1 MDIKNEVLYR
11 VYGLLFVVL
20 VPLALLLAWQTF
32 RIAILEGPEWRE
44 VAEQQYIDERVIE
57 SERGDI
63 YSLNG
68 SLLATSVPYFDI
80 FFDPYAAPAEAYYDP
95 RNLDSLAYL
104 LAHYVDDTYTTDGM
118 RDQLLLWRDSTRS
131 RDRYIPLKRQ
141 VTYSE
146 KKRMEEWPIFNLGRN
161 RGGFIAESRSERRRP
176 FGALARRT
184 IGYVR
189 PGMAKV
195 GLEGYYDDYL
205 GGKPGKEIMY
215 KVDPRRNLWLPSRN
229 LTVIEPSQGNDV
241 FTTIDINLQD
251 ITEQALMRA
260 MREHLAE
267 WGTAVVM
274 DVETGAVRAIANLG
288 RNETGDSYYE
298 LYNYAIAM
306 ATEPGSTFKLASIMA
321 LLEDEKVD
329 LNDTIHINK
338 GKWRFYEEEMVDA
351 TSSSL
356 SMDSATVQRV
366 FEISSNV
373 GLARLIDKYYG
384 KDAGDNAVQF
394 IEKLHQFKLNQPTGI
409 GLEGEAP
416 PYIKTA
422 YSEEDQW
429 SGITLP
435 WMATGYEIKMTPLQ
449 LLTFYNAVAN
459 GGRMMQP
466 YLVREIRNDGQV
478 VEEFVPT
485 VISKRIAK
493 PVTIERARLLLEGV
507 VLRGTAKGLRSN
519 RFDFAGKTG
528 TAQLGYRRGTRG
540 TRVEGYQ
547 ASFAGYFPADQ
558 PRYSVIV
565 VINKPTRGS
574 YYGSDVA
581 GPVFREIADKAF
593 NSMVELHEPVNE
605 GPRPILYAENLPSY
619 DLGTAADIH
628 TIMDYLDL
636 PVYGVNEGIGVLVP
650 RSDSLFLLARNLN
663 EETVPDV
670 LGLGLRDAVFVL
682 ENRGLQVKPNG
693 VGRVRRQSLI
703 PGTRIRGQTI
713 QLYLN

>member
-20 VPLALLLAWQTF
+20 VPLALLLAWQTI
-32 RIAILEGPEWRE
+32 RIALLERAEWRAR
-44 VAEQQYIDERVIE
+44 AEEQYIEERTIE

-63 YSLNG
+63 YSLQG

-80 FFDPYAAPAEAYYDP
+80 FFDPFAAPAEVYYDP

-104 LAHYVDDTYTTDGM
+104 LAYYVDDTYTTDGM

-141 VTYSE
+141 VTYSD

-161 RGGFIAESRSERRRP
+161 RGGFIAEPRSERRRP

-189 PGMAKV
+189 PGMAAV
-195 GLEGYYDDYL
+195 GLEGYFDKYL
-205 GGKPGKEIMY
+205 GGEPGKELMY
-215 KVDPRRNLWLPSRN
+215 KVDPRRNLWMPSRN
-229 LTVIEPSQGNDV
+229 LTVVEPSQGNDV
-241 FTTIDINLQD
+241 YTTIDINLQD

-274 DVETGAVRAIANLG
+274 DVETGAIRAIANLG
-288 RNETGDSYYE
+288 RDAAGESYYE

-329 LNDTIHINK
+329 LNDTIHINY
-338 GKWRFYEEEMVDA
+338 GKWRFYDEEMVDA
-351 TSSSL
+351 TRNSL
-356 SMDSATVQRV
+356 TMDSATVQRV

-373 GLARLIDKYYG
+373 GLARLIDKFYG
-384 KDAGDNAVQF
+384 PAAGNKGAEF
-394 IEKLHQFKLNQPTGI
+394 IEKLHQFKLHQPTGI
-409 GLEGEAP
+409 TLEGEAP
-416 PYIKTA
+416 PYLKTA

-429 SGITLP
+429 SGLTLP
-435 WMATGYEIKMTPLQ
+435 WMATGYEMKLTPLQ

-466 YLVREIRNDGQV
+466 YLVSEIRNDGKV

-493 PVTIERARLLLEGV
+493 PATIERARLLLEGV
-507 VLRGTAKGLRSN
+507 VQRGTAADLRSN

-528 TAQLGYRRGTRG
+528 TAQLGYRRGSRG

-547 ASFAGYFPADQ
+547 ASFAGYFPADK

-593 NSMVELHEPVNE
+593 NSMVALHEPINQ
-605 GPRPILYAENLPSY
+605 GPRPILYEANLPNY
-619 DLGTAADIH
+619 DLGAAEDIH
-628 TIMDYLDL
+628 TVMNYLDL
-636 PVYGVNEGIGVLVP
+636 PVYGIEEGIGVLLP
-650 RSDSLFLLARNLN
+650 RSDSLHLLARNLN

-670 LGLGLRDAVFVL
+670 LGMGLRDAVYVL
-682 ENRGLQVKPNG
+682 ENRGLRVKPNG

-713 QLYLN
+713 QLYLD